1 MKTLYIDVYFL
12 INFTVDL
19 LSLYFGALFAK
30 VKSSARRLIVS
41 SFISAAFACFVV
53 LSNLQGVIYVLI
65 LVANAISI
73 TCVFCG
79 KISLLRK
86 VKLFVAFLI
95 FETLIGGFVTFI
107 YGSLDKRFYPLFEE
121 GSIGAENKKLI
132 LLALMIM
139 IIYGILRLL
148 LVIFSSSSSEENA
161 KLEICI
167 LGKEKCVE
175 ALVDSGNL
183 LSDPM
188 DSSPVIVVKRRAI
201 LDLIGS
207 KNITEDERFKTKIRI
222 IPAKTIVG
230 ERLFVGIKSDFIKL
244 EGRNLKFEN
253 IVIAIDEEEGTFGGY
268 SALLPSYFLDKN

>member
-30 VKSSARRLIVS
+30 VKSSARRLTVA

-53 LSNLQGVIYVLI
+53 LSDLEGVFYAIVLI
-65 LVANAISI
+65 ANAVSV

-79 KISLLRK
+79 KISSLRK
-86 VKLFVAFLI
+86 VKLFVACLI

-107 YGSLDKRFYPLFEE
+107 YGFLDKRFYPIFNE
-121 GSIGAENKKLI
+121 GDIGAENKKLI

-139 IIYGILRLL
+139 IAYGILRLL
-148 LVIFSSSSSEENA
+148 LIIFSSSSSEENA

-201 LDLIGS
+201 LDLIGT

-230 ERLFVGIKSDFIKL
+230 ERLFMGIKSDFIKL
-244 EGRNLKFEN
+244 ADRNLKFEN
-253 IVIAIDEEEGTFGGY
+253 TVIAIDEEEGTFGGY